1 MGVKCSFGTL
11 SSLTEL
17 LFVVV
22 YVFNSIEGFDLLVDV
37 LSIVIHIFI
46 LIDLTVLEARKEAE
60 HGLVD
65 IILRLL

>member
-22 YVFNSIEGFDLLVDV
+22 YVFNSIERFDLLVDV

-46 LIDLTVLEARKEAE
+46 LVDLTVLEARKEAK

-65 IILRLL
+65 LILRLI